1 MEQDWTGWNMKMK
14 EGQGDEIGEKGEKKT
29 KGIGKKRTEEWRMKG
44 KKKKIK
50 ILGRKQFKNK
60 RINMI
65 KKTE

>member
-29 KGIGKKRTEEWRMKG
+29 MGIGKKRTEEWRMKG

-50 ILGRKQFKNK
+50 ILGRK
-60 RINMI
+60 
-65 KKTE
+65 